1 MRDILGLILGPL
13 ILGVIV
19 VALIKRDISSRNE
32 SKLVNIQSELK
43 DLEEKYLD

>member
-19 VALIKRDISSRNE
+19 VALIKWDISSRNE
-32 SKLVNIQSELK
+32 SKLVNIQTELK
-43 DLEEKYLD
+43 KLEEKYLD